1 MKFFSSDLHLAH
13 QKICQY
19 TNRHKF
25 TTHEAHTDWIRQIWN
40 SSVKPGDIV
49 YHLGDLYFGKHYE
62 PIAEFLSSVNG
73 QKILIKGNHDRQQ
86 QLDRLLADGHIVAWY
101 DYKQIHLADKTLVC
115 LFHYPITIWNER
127 HCNSI
132 HLHGHS
138 HGSFTTD
145 GKILDVG
152 LDSAYN
158 ILGEHRFFNEH
169 DITTYVASRTN
180 IALDYHKERK
190 SITPP

>member
-1 MKFFSSDLHLAH
+1 MKFYTSDLHIGH
-13 QKICQY
+13 KNICAY

-25 TTHEAHTDWIRQIWN
+25 TTPETHTEWIRQIWN
-40 SSVKPGDIV
+40 SSVGRGDIV
-49 YHLGDLYFGKHYE
+49 YHLGDLYVGKHYE
-62 PIAEFLSSVNG
+62 QLAEFLTSLNG

-86 QLDRLLADGHIVAWY
+86 HLDRLLSDGHIAAWY
-101 DYKQIHLADKTLVC
+101 DYKQLHFDDKTLVC

-127 HCNSI
+127 HRKSI

-138 HGSFTTD
+138 HGSFNGD

-158 ILGEHRFFNEH
+158 ILGEHRLFTEY
-169 DITTYVASRTN
+169 DIVKHMETRTTIT
-180 IALDYHKERK
+180 LDHHA
-190 SITPP
+190 